1 MQYPGIALF
10 VQRAQAIQPDFQLV
24 HGNASAV
31 SEICARLDGLP
42 LAIELAAARIKL
54 LPPSAMLARLQE
66 SSLGLL
72 TSGAHDLPTR
82 QQTLRSAIQWSYD
95 LLNAEEQRAFRSL
108 CVFVGGCTL
117 QAALSAIEPTT
128 SLDTLDSLVNK
139 SLLRQIETDAE
150 SRLTMLET
158 IREFGLEELTSTHEL
173 EAACRTHANYYLSFV
188 EEAESHLTG
197 ADQKAWI
204 KRLERDQDNLRAA
217 LHWAIEHQEGE
228 LAQRMAGALQAFWL
242 TRGYWSEGRRWL
254 EESLAMD
261 SGAALAPAVRA
272 KTLYG
277 AGALTRFQGDFARAR
292 ILLEQSLTL
301 YRPLADKTG
310 VLMALVELT
319 RITAFQDDQTAK
331 VSFLSEAASL
341 LETLPDTVMKAYAY
355 SELATAM
362 LDINVS
368 PIQLPPEVPRY
379 MAESVRINRALNNP
393 AGLALALARQG
404 SGALFTG
411 DFTLM
416 ASQLDEAERLALELG
431 DERILSRLAGIR
443 ILFDMQKGDLTAAR
457 RRLQDTFQQAANRG
471 DHQLPSWLPMLAVV
485 LHGQGLDVWSARIF
499 GLADTLTGTYQ
510 TRGEGMATAF
520 KRFLGIGD
528 IHAELR
534 AQLGDEAF
542 AREFAAGKHLTLD
555 DLRTIPHPPEPDSAA
570 QAKSASET
578 SLTAREIEVLRL
590 LAHDLSNP
598 QIAERLVVSRRTV
611 DAHLRSIYD
620 KLGVKSRDAA
630 IRVAGEKRLI

>member
-1 MQYPGIALF
+1 
-10 VQRAQAIQPDFQLV
+10 
-24 HGNASAV
+24 
-31 SEICARLDGLP
+31 
-42 LAIELAAARIKL
+42 
-54 LPPSAMLARLQE
+54 
-66 SSLGLL
+66 
-72 TSGAHDLPTR
+72 
-82 QQTLRSAIQWSYD
+82 
-95 LLNAEEQRAFRSL
+95 LNADEKRTFRSL
-108 CVFVGGCTL
+108 SVFVGGCTL
-117 QAALSAIEPTT
+117 QAALTTIEPPT
-128 SLDTLDSLVNK
+128 SLDILDSLVNK
-139 SLLRQIETDAE
+139 SLLRQTETE
-150 SRLTMLET
+150 GEPRLTMLET
-158 IREFGLEELTSTHEL
+158 IREFGLEQLTHTHEL
-173 EAACRTHANYYLSFV
+173 ESARHTHANYYLSFV

-204 KRLERDQDNLRAA
+204 KRLDLEQDNLRAA
-217 LHWAIEHQEGE
+217 LRWAMENHEAE
-228 LAQRMAGALQAFWL
+228 FAQRMASALQPFWL

-254 EESLAMD
+254 EESLALD
-261 SGAALAPAVRA
+261 SGATVSPSVRA

-277 AGALTRFQGDFARAR
+277 AGVLTRFQGDFARAR
-292 ILLEQSLTL
+292 MLLEQSLTL

-310 VLMALVELT
+310 VLMALVELS

-368 PIQLPPEVPRY
+368 PIQFPPEAPRY

-431 DERILSRLAGIR
+431 DERILSRLAGMR
-443 ILFDMQKGDLTAAR
+443 MLLDMQKGDLTAAR

-520 KRFLGIGD
+520 KRFLRIGD

-570 QAKSASET
+570 QAISASGT

-590 LAHDLSNP
+590 LAQDLSNP

-630 IRVAGEKRLI
+630 IRVAREQGLISK